1 MHLNCDFYLSR
12 PLFDKEQLQG
22 FQAVINEYLPDWSRA
37 SRVVARSQGTKMA
50 IVGSAGDL
58 CACLHSL
65 STTRRGIQSADLAG
79 IDAGLSFFLFS
90 SDSLALADGNHVAL
104 EILDWPTIEGRAT
117 AAWVRDFFEEV
128 STRLPTRF
136 AKAHLVEEFYAK
148 NMHDD
153 SAGAWALNAGFLDGL
168 PGLYWLNYFGP
179 TYCDLIG
186 RERLLSAP
194 ATEVKAAGDG
204 VLIGLDPSPRA
215 WTTPQYQQLEQ
226 AVIEHLGKQYFFSRH
241 DPDRETVVPDFETL
255 ARMQAKP

>member
-1 MHLNCDFYLSR
+1 MHIDCDFYLSQA
-12 PLFDKEQLQG
+12 LFDNEQLRNL
-22 FQAVINEYLPDWSRA
+22 QAVINEYLPDWSR
-37 SRVVARSQGTKMA
+37 SLRVSAHSAGKRTA
-50 IVGSAGDL
+50 IVGPAGDL
-58 CACLHSL
+58 YACLHSL

-79 IDAGLSFFLFS
+79 IDAGLSFFLFN
-90 SDSLALADGNHVAL
+90 SDSLALPDGNHIAL

-117 AAWVRDFFEEV
+117 AAWVRGFFEEV

-179 TYCDLIG
+179 AYCDLIG

-215 WTTPQYQQLEQ
+215 WTTPQYQQQEQ

-241 DPDRETVVPDFETL
+241 DPDRQTLGPDFDAL
-255 ARMQAKP
+255 AKEQAKP